1 MNTPAHMD
9 EHTLDAA
16 VVAAAEAAAAAVA
29 AEEVEDDQV
38 FTIEMMDVG
47 GQGLRVGRTTGNGLH
62 PPLLMFNGI
71 GGNIELLAPLAHAL
85 AEREVI
91 TFDIPGVGRSQ
102 MPRLPYRL
110 RDIANLAT
118 RLLDMLGHRQVDV
131 LGVSWGGAAA
141 QQFVRTAPRRCRR
154 LILCATSP
162 GAVMVPGRPGV
173 LWKMATPK
181 RYVSRRYA
189 QTVVGDIYG
198 GDFRNNPDVAAP
210 HFKHIKWQSSKGYYL
225 QLAAAAGWTCI
236 HWLMHIRQPTLIM
249 VGEDDPLVPAV
260 NGRMMNQ
267 LIPRSELKTFDCGHL
282 FLLTRIEASRIAIQE
297 FLDRS
302 DA

>member
-131 LGVSWGGAAA
+131 LESGGKIVQETRLFDPDTGSTRSMRSKEDAHDYRYFPDPDLLPLELDDA
-141 QQFVRTAPRRCRR
+141 FLEECRASLPELPDAKR
-154 LILCATSP
+154 HREENALGLSP
-162 GAVMVPGRPGV
+162 SHAGV
-173 LWKMATPK
+173 LTADADTARWFEAQSISHMQGATCTTGG
-181 RYVSRRYA
+181 SR
-189 QTVVGDIYG
+189 
-198 GDFRNNPDVAAP
+198 
-210 HFKHIKWQSSKGYYL
+210 KG
-225 QLAAAAGWTCI
+225 
-236 HWLMHIRQPTLIM
+236 
-249 VGEDDPLVPAV
+249 
-260 NGRMMNQ
+260 
-267 LIPRSELKTFDCGHL
+267 
-282 FLLTRIEASRIAIQE
+282 
-297 FLDRS
+297 
-302 DA
+302 